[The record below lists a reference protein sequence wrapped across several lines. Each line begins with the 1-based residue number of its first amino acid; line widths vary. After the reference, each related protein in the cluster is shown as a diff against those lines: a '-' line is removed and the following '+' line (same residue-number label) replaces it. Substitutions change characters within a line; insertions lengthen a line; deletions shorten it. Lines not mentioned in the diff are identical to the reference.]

1 MPRKKSV
8 GGRSRGVTEVNRLM
22 IQTERINKQ
31 LKRLEKAKRYGT
43 YKSKELIRFVQET
56 EQLGIKKSKR
66 SKRHRVVINKVKMTT
81 QQFRLITKKLKSIL
95 KSEAFY
101 VSGIERIEDKIRKK
115 IAESVSERMGH
126 EATKQELEQFYDVL
140 DYRMQHDQESIL
152 NKIEPSAFQ
161 DLVNQMV
168 TKKSSKANFIKELG
182 KYVEIN
188 NKAMRKEA
196 EYLYFKFVK

>member
-81 QQFRLITKKLKSIL
+81 QQFRLISKKLKSIL

-126 EATKQELEQFYDVL
+126 KATKQELEQFYEVL

-188 NKAMRKEA
+188 NQAMRKEA